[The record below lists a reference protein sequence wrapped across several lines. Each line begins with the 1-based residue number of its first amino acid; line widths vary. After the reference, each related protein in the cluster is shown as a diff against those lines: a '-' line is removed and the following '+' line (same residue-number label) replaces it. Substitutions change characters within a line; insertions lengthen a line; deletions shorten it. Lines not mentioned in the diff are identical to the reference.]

1 MNKTRL
7 TFWIA
12 TGIIF
17 LFEGLMPALT
27 GHTEMAKAGIMHLGY
42 PDYFRV
48 FLNVMK
54 VLGAIA
60 LVVPF
65 VPKLL
70 KEWAYA
76 GFTFSLTA
84 AMVSHYSVDGLGPET
99 FFPLIILGILMTSYW
114 TFRKGGPQAS

>member
-1 MNKTRL
+1 
-7 TFWIA
+7 
-12 TGIIF
+12 
-17 LFEGLMPALT
+17 
-27 GHTEMAKAGIMHLGY
+27 MAKAGIMHLGY

-65 VPKLL
+65 VPKVV

-76 GFTFSLTA
+76 GFTFSLLA
-84 AMVSHYSVDGLGPET
+84 ATFSHYMVDGLGPET
-99 FFPLIILGILMTSYW
+99 FFPLVILSILGISYFSKSHK
-114 TFRKGGPQAS
+114 TETLG